1 MTEQTESL
9 QCNYWI
15 ENQNKG
21 QSSLGSR
28 VANLIFI
35 NVADSSL
42 TEMHWWKSRWFMVG
56 GIAEFHCAN
65 IKYQELEGHST
76 KYMPLI

>member
-1 MTEQTESL
+1 M
-9 QCNYWI
+9 

-56 GIAEFHCAN
+56 GIAN

-76 KYMPLI
+76 KHMPLI